1 MKERKPIEVIV
12 KVETLKNGYSL
23 DVDGKEYLYF
33 DVVELAKGLILHAGL
48 GRTSPTTK
56 FGRDSLLKAI
66 GNGSAEKKLQQ
77 EINKLQEEVTYLHNK
92 LYGYKKFTDKVL
104 LNEKLMELYKD
115 MVLDNIPRGLS
126 GCIYTQLSDVEDE
139 CNGLFTMDR
148 QVTKVDTRKIKK
160 MNEKLVRSLNK

>member
-1 MKERKPIEVIV
+1 LRKKRRKKEGKKESTHDLFFILYLCIVKRTKQRSGWRCKSLINNLELRVMRKKKFKERTPIEVIV

-92 LYGYKKFTDKVL
+92 LYGYKKEQKRD
-104 LNEKLMELYKD
+104 
-115 MVLDNIPRGLS
+115 
-126 GCIYTQLSDVEDE
+126 
-139 CNGLFTMDR
+139 
-148 QVTKVDTRKIKK
+148 
-160 MNEKLVRSLNK
+160 

>member
-1 MKERKPIEVIV
+1 MKKMKNKERKPIEVIV

-92 LYGYKKFTDKVL
+92 LYGYKKEQKGD
-104 LNEKLMELYKD
+104 
-115 MVLDNIPRGLS
+115 
-126 GCIYTQLSDVEDE
+126 
-139 CNGLFTMDR
+139 
-148 QVTKVDTRKIKK
+148 
-160 MNEKLVRSLNK
+160 

>member
-56 FGRDSLLKAI
+56 FGRDSLLRAI
-66 GNGSAEKKLQQ
+66 GSGSAEKKLQQ
-77 EINKLQEEVTYLHNK
+77 EINKLQTKVNNLRNK
-92 LYGYKKFTDKVL
+92 LYG
-104 LNEKLMELYKD
+104 
-115 MVLDNIPRGLS
+115 
-126 GCIYTQLSDVEDE
+126 
-139 CNGLFTMDR
+139 
-148 QVTKVDTRKIKK
+148 
-160 MNEKLVRSLNK
+160 NKEEQEGDQS